1 MKDPGAPHSGT
12 RSPRLTRELSGFLKH
27 LLASKTR
34 QSDHGSALILTLL
47 ITALLATIVVSFLS
61 TSRVE
66 QIAARNFSR
75 QNAASGLAEMATQQ
89 AMANL
94 QTAFND
100 NGSMTGRYAAVVTSQ
115 PGGITK
121 YFFQNGN
128 CSTNG
133 TVPLFFTSNSTNAN
147 DTVNM
152 NNLDNSTS
160 TTSPT
165 SGLITGN
172 RSEAIAVARVNILNS
187 GGNQTIGRIAYYIDD
202 ESTKINLNSLAG
214 TRGTLNAGY
223 GKAQSLSG
231 VASSA
236 SVNGSANFTGN
247 LSFVNSIVNGLAPS
261 SNNSITTW
269 ASFFRPEQAQA
280 SFSINSSQIK
290 HYSAAPLSD
299 FHLKYT
305 PWGTP
310 RLFIN
315 DEPTNDTGV
324 SNVFSALTGLDATTN
339 IQSGSPNSY
348 EINGMALK
356 HIFNGT
362 FSDKYS
368 INGTKQIAANM
379 LQLRD
384 RNTTGWNGIYW
395 NGGLIGSGNLS
406 STGIPQSYLGY
417 IPPAAINEVAIQS
430 EKDETNGTLN
440 ICVYV
445 ELWAPMWDYGAANFA
460 LNVNLQSATFS
471 SGNSTLTFP
480 NQSLWQN
487 VTLQTYGR
495 YVQRFVFS
503 QPATSFNGT
512 LNIAMGDIKLLAS
525 QANAASI
532 RDWITG
538 SVINSLLPINTTINS
553 TQTVNYTAS
562 SPWNTS
568 QNMTSIQRKDI
579 RIRQDSSGV
588 YSLSNNSV
596 TNPWLVQK
604 HTFPPE
610 GNNYNFIKSYSAIS
624 LHLDDSDNGN
634 NGGSPNWILQ
644 DPYIDY
650 SSWPADFT
658 CQGSN
663 LPIFRFYNNNR
674 YFFPLLIATDMNGDG
689 IFIWPAD
696 LGKVM
701 TDKMYRTLRMWWQPP
716 EERALGFVPDW
727 ALLDLVSFSSN
738 NSAKFPLKIAP
749 MNLNGR
755 FNSLSASPPS
765 PRNNL
770 QCLTISYDTQGNVTS
785 YLANSTNR
793 TYYNSFP
800 PGNRGNTGWLGAG
813 AGVSLSLSS
822 NLTQHIMSNSPN
834 STIAWSKTTGNKTWS
849 AYRTSKGWPSKQIVI
864 PSEITEIKSVA
875 DYTVAPNTDPAL
887 RPMSWYWHYANSEGN
902 ENRLAAFFPGLT
914 LCSNFFTIYAY
925 AQAGQLKDKNQP
937 ESASNPFVADSEA
950 LTKSLVEVEI
960 TTPATATAPA
970 QYKVKKLYTQP
981 IPMGQ

>member
-1 MKDPGAPHSGT
+1 MKRYLPKNAEDA
-12 RSPRLTRELSGFLKH
+12 
-27 LLASKTR
+27 
-34 QSDHGSALILTLL
+34 SALILTLL
-47 ITALLATIVVSFLS
+47 VIVLLSTIVTSFLS
-61 TSRVE
+61 STRTEQTATRNYTSKT
-66 QIAARNFSR
+66 Q
-75 QNAASGLAEMATQQ
+75 AEMLASSATQQ

-94 QTAFND
+94 QAAFNG
-100 NGSMTGRYAAVVTSQ
+100 NGNGTAIVTSQ

-121 YFFQNGN
+121 YFFRNGN
-128 CSTNG
+128 CTQNP
-133 TVPLFFTSNSTNAN
+133 TANLFFTTNSTNAN
-147 DTVNM
+147 GTVNM
-152 NNLDNSTS
+152 NNLDNSTN
-160 TTSPT
+160 TTI

-172 RSEAIAVARVNILNS
+172 SSEAITVARVDVRDS
-187 GGNQTIGRIAYYIDD
+187 SGNQTIGRIAYYVDD
-202 ESTKINLNSLAG
+202 EGTKINLNSLAG
-214 TRGTLNAGY
+214 NKTTLNAGY

-231 VASSA
+231 VVSSTI
-236 SVNGSANFTGN
+236 NGSANFTGN
-247 LSFVNSIVNGLAPS
+247 LTVVDAIINGTAS
-261 SNNSITTW
+261 SNNTSITNWT
-269 ASFFRPEQAQA
+269 SFFRPEQAQV
-280 SFSINSSQIK
+280 SISINASQIK
-290 HYSAAPLSD
+290 HYSAAPPSD

-305 PWGTP
+305 PWGTQ

-315 DEPTNDTGV
+315 DETIDDTGV
-324 SNVFSALTGLDATTN
+324 SNIFSALTGLNATTGN
-339 IQSGSPNSY
+339 TSATPNSY
-348 EINGMALK
+348 EINGIMLR

-417 IPPAAINEVAIQS
+417 IPPAAINEVAIQP
-430 EKDETNGTLN
+430 EKDEANGTLN

-445 ELWAPMWDYGAANFA
+445 ELWAPMWDYGSANFA

-525 QANAASI
+525 QSNATSI

-588 YSLSNNSV
+588 YSLSKNSV

-604 HTFPPE
+604 HTLPPSRITS
-610 GNNYNFIKSYSAIS
+610 GGSTTGDYNFIQSYCGISNSA
-624 LHLDDSDNGN
+624 DYSDNSI
-634 NGGSPNWILQ
+634 NGGSPNWVLE
-644 DPYIDY
+644 DPFIDY
-650 SSWPADFT
+650 SSWPADHA

-663 LPIFRFYNNNR
+663 LSWFRFYNNNR
-674 YFFPLLIATDMNGDG
+674 YLYPLLFATDMNGDG
-689 IFIWPAD
+689 LYIWPAD

-716 EERALGFVPDW
+716 EERELGFIPDW

-749 MNLNGR
+749 MNLNGV
-755 FNSLSASPPS
+755 FNSLSAIPPR

-770 QCLTISYDTQGNVTS
+770 QCLTISYDFSGGNVTS
-785 YLANSTNR
+785 SIANSNNR
-793 TYYNSFP
+793 TYYNSIP
-800 PGNRGNTGWLGAG
+800 PRGRLDWLGAG
-813 AGVSLSLSS
+813 AGVSLALTS
-822 NLTQHIMSNSPN
+822 NLTQHIASTSAN

-849 AYRTSKGWPSKQIVI
+849 FYRNSKGWPTRKIVI
-864 PSEITEIKSVA
+864 PSEIAEIKTVA
-875 DYTVAPNTDPAL
+875 DYTAAPNADPTL
-887 RPMSWYWHYANSEGN
+887 RPLAWYYHYANSEVN

-914 LCSNFFTIYAY
+914 FCSNFFTISAY
-925 AQAGQLKDKNQP
+925 AQALDKSGN
-937 ESASNPFVADSEA
+937 VDSEA
-950 LTKSLVEVEI
+950 LTKTLVEVEV
-960 TTPATATAPA
+960 TTATTPA
-970 QYKVKKLYTQP
+970 QYKVKKLYSQT
-981 IPMGQ
+981 IPME

>member
-1 MKDPGAPHSGT
+1 MKHYLPKNAEDA
-12 RSPRLTRELSGFLKH
+12 
-27 LLASKTR
+27 
-34 QSDHGSALILTLL
+34 SALILTLL
-47 ITALLATIVVSFLS
+47 VIVLLSAIVTSFLS
-61 TSRVE
+61 TSRTE
-66 QIAARNFSR
+66 QTATRN
-75 QNAASGLAEMATQQ
+75 NAGKAQAEMLVASATQQ
-89 AMANL
+89 AMVNL
-94 QTAFND
+94 QSAFNA
-100 NGSMTGRYAAVVTSQ
+100 NGTVAGSYAAVVTSQ

-121 YFFQNGN
+121 YFFQNGT
-128 CSTNG
+128 CSSNG
-133 TVPLFFTSNSTNAN
+133 TVALFFTSSSANAN
-147 DTVNM
+147 GTLNM
-152 NNLDNSTS
+152 NNLDNST
-160 TTSPT
+160 TSAL

-172 RSEAIAVARVNILNS
+172 GNEVITVAQVNVLDGS
-187 GGNQTIGRIAYYIDD
+187 SNQTIGRIAYYIDD

-214 TRGTLNAGY
+214 NRSTLNAGY
-223 GKAQSLSG
+223 GKAQSLKG
-231 VASSA
+231 VDSSIF
-236 SVNGSANFTGN
+236 VNGSARFSGN
-247 LSFVNSIVNGLAPS
+247 LSFVDSIVNGLASNS
-261 SNNSITTW
+261 SNSITTW
-269 ASFFRPEQAQA
+269 TSFFRPEQAQSA
-280 SFSINSSQIK
+280 SSFGINATQIK

-305 PWGTP
+305 PWGTQ

-315 DEPTNDTGV
+315 DEPTTDTGV
-324 SNVFSALTGLDATTN
+324 SNIYSALTGLNASTQNVST
-339 IQSGSPNSY
+339 SPAYY
-348 EINGMALK
+348 EINGIMLR

-368 INGTKQIAANM
+368 SNGTKQIAANM

-384 RNTTGWNGIYW
+384 KNTTGWNGIYF

-406 STGIPQSYLGY
+406 STGIPHSYLGY
-417 IPPAAINEVAIQS
+417 IPPAAINEVAIQP
-430 EKDETNGTLN
+430 EKDESNGTLN

-471 SGNSTLTFP
+471 SGNITLTFP
-480 NQSLWQN
+480 NQSLSQN

-525 QANAASI
+525 QSNASSI

-588 YSLSNNSV
+588 YSLSKNSV

-604 HTFPPE
+604 HTFPPVI
-610 GNNYNFIKSYSAIS
+610 NTSQDYNFIQSYAGTPNNG
-624 LHLDDSDNGN
+624 DYSDNHI
-634 NGGSPNWILQ
+634 NGGFPNWVLE
-644 DPYIDY
+644 DPYVDY
-650 SSWPADFT
+650 SSWPADHT

-663 LPIFRFYNNNR
+663 LPWFRFYNNNR
-674 YFFPLLIATDMNGDG
+674 YLYPLLFATDMNGDG
-689 IFIWPAD
+689 LYIWPAD

-716 EERALGFVPDW
+716 EERALGFIPDW

-749 MNLNGR
+749 MNLNGV
-755 FNSLSASPPS
+755 FNSLSATPPR

-770 QCLTISYDTQGNVTS
+770 QCLTISYDFSNGNVTS
-785 YLANSTNR
+785 SVANSNNR
-793 TYYNSFP
+793 TYYNSIP
-800 PGNRGNTGWLGAG
+800 PRGRLDWLGAG
-813 AGVSLSLSS
+813 AGVSLALTS
-822 NLTQHIMSNSPN
+822 NLTQHITSAN
-834 STIAWSKTTGNKTWS
+834 STIAWSKITGNKTWS
-849 AYRTSKGWPSKQIVI
+849 FYRNSKGWPTRQIVI
-864 PSEITEIKSVA
+864 PCEISEIKSVA
-875 DYTVAPNTDPAL
+875 DYTVTPNADPAL
-887 RPMSWYWHYANSEGN
+887 RPYAWYYNLANSEVN

-914 LCSNFFTIYAY
+914 FCSNFFTIYAY
-925 AQAGQLKDKNQP
+925 AQALDKSGNI
-937 ESASNPFVADSEA
+937 DSEA
-950 LTKSLVEVEI
+950 LTKTLVEVEI
-960 TTPATATAPA
+960 TTPATATSGAV
-970 QYKVKKLYTQP
+970 YKVKKLYTET
-981 IPMGQ
+981 IPMDQ

>member
-1 MKDPGAPHSGT
+1 M
-12 RSPRLTRELSGFLKH
+12 
-27 LLASKTR
+27 LAS
-34 QSDHGSALILTLL
+34 S
-47 ITALLATIVVSFLS
+47 
-61 TSRVE
+61 
-66 QIAARNFSR
+66 
-75 QNAASGLAEMATQQ
+75 ATQQ

-100 NGSMTGRYAAVVTSQ
+100 NGSMTGNYTAVVTSQ

-121 YFFQNGN
+121 YFFKNGN
-128 CSTNG
+128 CTQNP
-133 TVPLFFTSNSTNAN
+133 TANLFFTSNYTNAN
-147 DTVNM
+147 GTVNM
-152 NNLDNSTS
+152 NNLDNSTNS
-160 TTSPT
+160 TI

-172 RSEAIAVARVNILNS
+172 SSEAITVARVEVKDS
-187 GGNQTIGRIAYYIDD
+187 SGNQTIGRIAYYIDD
-202 ESTKINLNSLAG
+202 EGTKINLNSLAG
-214 TRGTLNAGY
+214 NKTTLNAGY
-223 GKAQSLSG
+223 GKTQSLSG
-231 VASSA
+231 VVSSTI
-236 SVNGSANFTGN
+236 NGSANFTGN
-247 LSFVNSIVNGLAPS
+247 LTVVDAIINGTAS
-261 SNNSITTW
+261 SNNTSITNWT
-269 ASFFRPEQAQA
+269 SFFRTEQAQV
-280 SFSINSSQIK
+280 SLSINASQIK
-290 HYSAAPLSD
+290 HYSTAPPSD

-305 PWGTP
+305 PWGTQ

-315 DEPTNDTGV
+315 DETIDDAGV
-324 SNVFSALTGLDATTN
+324 SNIYAALTGLNATTGN
-339 IQSGSPNSY
+339 ASASPTTF

-356 HIFNGT
+356 NIFNGT

-368 INGTKQIAANM
+368 SNGTKQIAANM

-384 RNTTGWNGIYW
+384 KNTTGWNGIYF

-417 IPPAAINEVAIQS
+417 IPPAAINEVAIQP
-430 EKDETNGTLN
+430 EKDEANGTLN

-460 LNVNLQSATFS
+460 LNVSLQSATFS

-480 NQSLWQN
+480 TQSLSQN
-487 VTLQTYGR
+487 VTLTTYGR

-525 QANAASI
+525 QSNASSI

-553 TQTVNYTAS
+553 TQSVNYTAS

-588 YSLSNNSV
+588 YSLSKNSV

-604 HTFPPE
+604 HTLPPSRITS
-610 GNNYNFIKSYSAIS
+610 GGSTAGDYNFIQSYCGISNSA
-624 LHLDDSDNGN
+624 DYSDNGI
-634 NGGSPNWILQ
+634 NGGSPNWVLEA
-644 DPYIDY
+644 PFIDY
-650 SSWPADFT
+650 SSWPADHA

-663 LPIFRFYNNNR
+663 LSWFRFYNNNR
-674 YFFPLLIATDMNGDG
+674 YLYPLLFATDMNGDG
-689 IFIWPAD
+689 LYIWPAD

-716 EERALGFVPDW
+716 EERALGFIPDW

-749 MNLNGR
+749 MNLNGI
-755 FNSLSASPPS
+755 FNSLSAIPPR

-770 QCLTISYDTQGNVTS
+770 QCLTISYDFSGGNVTS
-785 YLANSTNR
+785 SIANSNNR
-793 TYYNSFP
+793 TYYNSIP
-800 PGNRGNTGWLGAG
+800 PRGRLDWLGAG
-813 AGVSLSLSS
+813 AGVSLALTS
-822 NLTQHIMSNSPN
+822 NLTQHITSTSAN

-849 AYRTSKGWPSKQIVI
+849 FYRNSKGWPTRKIVI
-864 PSEITEIKSVA
+864 PSEIAEIKSVA
-875 DYTVAPNTDPAL
+875 DYTVTPNADPAL
-887 RPMSWYWHYANSEGN
+887 RPLAWYYHLANSEAN

-914 LCSNFFTIYAY
+914 TCSNFFTIYAY
-925 AQAGQLKDKNQP
+925 AQALDKSGN
-937 ESASNPFVADSEA
+937 VDSEA
-950 LTKSLVEVEI
+950 LTKTLVEVEI
-960 TTPATATAPA
+960 TTPATAASGA
-970 QYKVKKLYTQP
+970 VYKVKKLYMQS
-981 IPMGQ
+981 IPMGE

>member
-1 MKDPGAPHSGT
+1 
-12 RSPRLTRELSGFLKH
+12 LKRY
-27 LLASKTR
+27 LPKNAE
-34 QSDHGSALILTLL
+34 DASALILTLL
-47 ITALLATIVVSFLS
+47 VIVLLSTIVTSFLS
-61 TSRVE
+61 STRTEQTATRNYTSKTQAE
-66 QIAARNFSR
+66 T
-75 QNAASGLAEMATQQ
+75 LATRATQQ
-89 AMANL
+89 AMAAL
-94 QTAFND
+94 QSAFNG
-100 NGSMTGRYAAVVTSQ
+100 NGNGTAIVTSQ

-121 YFFQNGN
+121 YFFRNGN
-128 CSTNG
+128 CTQNP
-133 TVPLFFTSNSTNAN
+133 TANLFFTTNSTNAN
-147 DTVNM
+147 GTVNM
-152 NNLDNSTS
+152 NNLDNSTN
-160 TTSPT
+160 TTI

-172 RSEAIAVARVNILNS
+172 SSEAITVARVDVRDS
-187 GGNQTIGRIAYYIDD
+187 SGNQTIGRIAYYVDD
-202 ESTKINLNSLAG
+202 EGTKINLNSLAG
-214 TRGTLNAGY
+214 NKTTLNAGY

-231 VASSA
+231 VVSSTI
-236 SVNGSANFTGN
+236 NGSANFTGN
-247 LSFVNSIVNGLAPS
+247 LTVVDAIINGTAS
-261 SNNSITTW
+261 SNNTSITNWT
-269 ASFFRPEQAQA
+269 SFFRPEQAQV
-280 SFSINSSQIK
+280 SLSINASQIK
-290 HYSAAPLSD
+290 HYSAAPPSD

-305 PWGTP
+305 PWGTQ

-315 DEPTNDTGV
+315 DETIDDTGV
-324 SNVFSALTGLDATTN
+324 SNIFSALTGLNATTGN
-339 IQSGSPNSY
+339 TSATPNSY
-348 EINGMALK
+348 EINGIMLR

-417 IPPAAINEVAIQS
+417 IPPAAINEVAIQP
-430 EKDETNGTLN
+430 EKDEANGTLN

-445 ELWAPMWDYGAANFA
+445 ELWAPMWDYGSANFA

-525 QANAASI
+525 QSNASSI

-588 YSLSNNSV
+588 YSLSKNSV

-604 HTFPPE
+604 HTLPPSRITS
-610 GNNYNFIKSYSAIS
+610 GGSTTGDYNFIQSYCGISNSA
-624 LHLDDSDNGN
+624 DYSDNSI
-634 NGGSPNWILQ
+634 NGGSPNWVLE
-644 DPYIDY
+644 DPFIDY
-650 SSWPADFT
+650 SSWPADHA

-663 LPIFRFYNNNR
+663 LSWFRFYNNNR
-674 YFFPLLIATDMNGDG
+674 YLYPLLFATDMNGDG
-689 IFIWPAD
+689 LYIWPAD

-716 EERALGFVPDW
+716 EERALGFIPDW

-749 MNLNGR
+749 MNLNGV
-755 FNSLSASPPS
+755 FNSLSAIPPR

-770 QCLTISYDTQGNVTS
+770 QCLTISYDFSGGNVTS
-785 YLANSTNR
+785 SIANSYNR
-793 TYYNSFP
+793 TYYNSIP
-800 PGNRGNTGWLGAG
+800 PRGRLDWLGAG
-813 AGVSLSLSS
+813 AGVSLALTS
-822 NLTQHIMSNSPN
+822 NLTQHIASTSAN

-849 AYRTSKGWPSKQIVI
+849 FYRNSKGWPTRKIVI
-864 PSEITEIKSVA
+864 PSEITEIKTVA
-875 DYTVAPNTDPAL
+875 DYTFTPNADPAL
-887 RPMSWYWHYANSEGN
+887 RPLASYYHCANSEVN

-914 LCSNFFTIYAY
+914 FCSNFFTISAY
-925 AQAGQLKDKNQP
+925 AQALDKSGN
-937 ESASNPFVADSEA
+937 VDSEA
-950 LTKSLVEVEI
+950 LTKTLVEVEI
-960 TTPATATAPA
+960 TTPATATTSAI
-970 QYKVKKLYTQP
+970 YKVKKLYTQS
-981 IPMGQ
+981 IPMGE